1 MGGRPRSVRSH
12 TKRDPDQEVD
22 LAWIEAIRR
31 KEMARIFITGSSEG
45 TSRRW
50 QGSTA
55 YAESKLLDV
64 LLAFAIARRWTNVL
78 SNALEPGWVPTRM
91 GGPWGAG

>member
-31 KEMARIFITGSSEG
+31 KEMARIFITGSS
-45 TSRRW
+45 
-50 QGSTA
+50 
-55 YAESKLLDV
+55 DV